1 MRDRMS
7 HALFA
12 KCTTHHRIYL
22 PVHGQPCLH
31 KIGSMVYAV
40 CPQKPIHLSLPKNV
54 FYRYFL
60 FQAGLIPIVFL
71 MTEPSNPDAPSWL
84 QDIETTKAL
93 LAHPSFG
100 TNRFAA
106 RCSEVINRLLG
117 APSGLMTGF
126 TPEANTNMQQPLPQ
140 QQTPQSFMPFPGQL
154 FNDPGF
160 GGSFFA
166 MDQPMPSPG
175 AMDFS
180 EWVNFPSAE

>member
-1 MRDRMS
+1 MP
-7 HALFA
+7 HALSA
-12 KCTTHHRIYL
+12 KRTTDHRIYL
-22 PVHGQPCLH
+22 RIHGQPCLH
-31 KIGSMVYAV
+31 EIGCMVHAV
-40 CPQKPIHLSLPKNV
+40 RPPHYPKRTRIHLTRS
-54 FYRYFL
+54 YRYFL
-60 FQAGLIPIVFL
+60 FQAGLIPIVFF
-71 MTEPSNPDAPSWL
+71 MTDPSNPDAPSWL

-126 TPEANTNMQQPLPQ
+126 TPESQYANLQQPLP
-140 QQTPQSFMPFPGQL
+140 PQHAPQGFMPFPGQL

-160 GGSFFA
+160 GGSFFP
-166 MDQPMPSPG
+166 MEQQMPSPG
-175 AMDFS
+175 RMDFS